1 MDNLTL
7 EVLLHELKPNILRK
21 TIQKIKQTSDRT
33 LIFALRSRKT
43 EFLTICLDP
52 SHPTLF
58 LTQREDKVSE
68 SASTDWLFALR
79 KYLAGG
85 WIVAV
90 NKKLADR
97 ILLFGFENDRV
108 SPRLEKLS

>member
-7 EVLLHELKPNILRK
+7 EVLVRELKANILHK
-21 TIQKIKQTSDRT
+21 TIQKIKQTSDRK
-33 LIFALRSRKT
+33 LIFALRPRKT

-58 LTQREDKVSE
+58 LTQKEDKVSE

-79 KYLAGG
+79 KYLVGG
-85 WIVAV
+85 WIVEV
-90 NKKLADR
+90 SKKMADR
-97 ILLFGFENDRV
+97 ILLFGFENNRV
-108 SPRLEKLS
+108 SP